1 MIKIVMSKTAFVFP
15 GQGSQKI
22 GMLEGWG
29 NKLSETFKIASE
41 VLGYDL
47 WKLMQEGPEE
57 RLNQTE
63 YTQPAVLTSSLA
75 MWFLAKEWGASP
87 DCVAGHSLGEYSAL
101 VAAEVLSFEDA
112 VSLVQKRGK
121 FMQSAVPIGR
131 GGMAA
136 ILGLEDEIV
145 VEICRTC
152 SRTDVLETANFNSPG
167 QVVIAGHNGALNR
180 AIEACK
186 AAGAKRAILLPVSA
200 PFHCR
205 LMKPAAAELADI
217 LNNTCLKEPNIE
229 LLQNVD
235 AQYAKTVEV
244 IRDNLVAQMSK
255 AVLWTPT
262 IQNMVRDGVGT
273 VVECGPGSVLSG
285 LSRRID
291 KSIRALSISSEKDI
305 RSVLDTIL

>member
-47 WKLMQEGPEE
+47 WKLIQEGPEE

-167 QVVIAGHNGALNR
+167 QVVIAGHTGALNR
-180 AIEACK
+180 AIETCK

-205 LMKPAAAELADI
+205 LMEPAAEEMADI

-235 AQYAKTVEV
+235 ARYVKTVED

-291 KSIRALSISSEKDI
+291 KSVRALSISSEKDM
-305 RSVLDTIL
+305 RSVLDTIF

>member
-29 NKLSETFKIASE
+29 DKLSETFKIASE

-47 WKLMQEGPEE
+47 WKLIQEGPEE

-167 QVVIAGHNGALNR
+167 QVVIAGHTGALNR
-180 AIEACK
+180 AIETCK

-205 LMKPAAAELADI
+205 LMEPAAAEMAYI

-235 AQYAKTVEV
+235 ARYVKTVED

-291 KSIRALSISSEKDI
+291 KSVRALSISSEKDM
-305 RSVLDTIL
+305 RSVLDTIF